1 MDRLEFYKELYY
13 KELESK
19 EILATRF
26 TTNVTLVTLLFGGLI
41 FCIKNI
47 NDIKDDWWTFYPF
60 LIFGTIA
67 IIANI
72 RILILLGEYLAGKE
86 YEFMHSAKTL
96 DDLHKSLKNYYQQE
110 QQQQGKQEQTN
121 PMEQADAKFEEK
133 LINYYISAAH
143 HNFYINDERI
153 RKMGK
158 TQALIIASVV
168 ATLLAI
174 SCYIPTFFKEDANVQ
189 KVEIFKSSKDKKE
202 ELKENSEGET
212 KDLQEKT
219 PEKKVDNTKSTE
231 KVSKENENGK

>member
-13 KELESK
+13 RELESK

-47 NDIKDDWWTFYPF
+47 NDIKDNWLTFCPF
-60 LIFGTIA
+60 LLFGTIA

-86 YEFMHSAKTL
+86 YEFMNSAKKL
-96 DDLHKSLKNYYQQE
+96 DDLHKSLKDYYQQ
-110 QQQQGKQEQTN
+110 QPDQTV
-121 PMEQADAKFEEK
+121 QADAEFEER
-133 LINYYISAAH
+133 LINYYINAAH

-158 TQALIIASVV
+158 TQTLIILSVV
-168 ATLLAI
+168 ATLLAS

-189 KVEIFKSSKDKKE
+189 KIEIFESSKDKKE
-202 ELKENSEGET
+202 ELKEKSKSET
-212 KDLQEKT
+212 KDSQEKT
-219 PEKKVDNTKSTE
+219 SEKKVDNTKSTE
-231 KVSKENENGK
+231 KISKEKENVK